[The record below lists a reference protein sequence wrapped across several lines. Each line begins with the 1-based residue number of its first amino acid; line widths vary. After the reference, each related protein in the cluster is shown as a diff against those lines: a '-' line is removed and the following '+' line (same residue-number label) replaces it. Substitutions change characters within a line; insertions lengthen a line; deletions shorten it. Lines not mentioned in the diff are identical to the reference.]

1 MSFIK
6 ENIEKVL
13 MFILT
18 PFVIFSPE
26 GIGIIIAY
34 ILVGSA
40 ALIILAF
47 GVIKIIA
54 NKSNAKK
61 TLYKIGGLA
70 IIALISYLMASGE
83 VLDSFE
89 KYEITSLTS
98 KQVGMGLYIFYIVL
112 GGAILAMAISPLL
125 AQLKIKDK
133 NAS

>member
-1 MSFIK
+1 MPFIK

-13 MFILT
+13 MLILT

-40 ALIILAF
+40 VLTILAF
-47 GVIKIIA
+47 GIIKMIS
-54 NKSNAKK
+54 NKASRRKA
-61 TLYKIGGLA
+61 LYALGGLA
-70 IIALISYLMASGE
+70 IITSISYLMASGE

-89 KYEITSLTS
+89 KYEITSLVS
-98 KQVGMGLYIFYIVL
+98 KQVGMWLYVFYIVL
-112 GGAILAMAISPLL
+112 GAAILAMIISPLL
-125 AQLKIKDK
+125 TQLKVKNR